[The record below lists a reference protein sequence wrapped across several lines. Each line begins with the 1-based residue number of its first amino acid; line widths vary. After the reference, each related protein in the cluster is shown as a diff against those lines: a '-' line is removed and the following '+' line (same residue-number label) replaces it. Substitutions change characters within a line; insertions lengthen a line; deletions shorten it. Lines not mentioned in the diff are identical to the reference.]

1 MYPFWVRPTPFSSYS
16 GRSKC
21 LVIRL
26 YGWWFTCTYGWE
38 QNIRKAKSH
47 HRKKYQKSLSITSF
61 GNLPKQGTP
70 HHLIAFKCNF
80 RYCHIGIKTEF
91 ASLVMPPTQLRPL
104 LARGQIKQC
113 KMDIW
118 LENIYPKKSRH
129 PMHSRNSLKF
139 DIQVRIRLSK
149 EVNGQPDYDLVICGT
164 RKFSEKVYNNFHLE
178 PTLLSWF

>member
-1 MYPFWVRPTPFSSYS
+1 MLYWYALIRYVSLLSSSYS
-16 GRSKC
+16 ILELLRTIQMLGHTIVRLMIYMHIWLRAKYTKSKISSPKKILEVFIDYFIWEFTKTRYTRSFDS
-21 LVIRL
+21 L
-26 YGWWFTCTYGWE
+26 
-38 QNIRKAKSH
+38 
-47 HRKKYQKSLSITSF
+47 KYK
-61 GNLPKQGTP
+61 
-70 HHLIAFKCNF
+70 F

-139 DIQVRIRLSK
+139 DIQDLDSYLDSK
-149 EVNGQPDYDLVICGT
+149 YG
-164 RKFSEKVYNNFHLE
+164 
-178 PTLLSWF
+178 